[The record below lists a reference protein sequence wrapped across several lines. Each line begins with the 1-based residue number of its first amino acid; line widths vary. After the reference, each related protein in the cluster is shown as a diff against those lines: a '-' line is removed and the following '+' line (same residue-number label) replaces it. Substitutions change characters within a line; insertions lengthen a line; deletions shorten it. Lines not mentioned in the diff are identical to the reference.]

1 MDFGFSEEQEMLRT
15 SARRFLA
22 AECPTTLVR
31 RMMADTTG
39 HDPELWRKLVELGWT
54 GLVIP
59 EEQGGQ
65 GGSFLDLVVVLEEM
79 GRALVPGPFFAA
91 ALGGTIPMVEGGSAA
106 QRSALLPRIARG
118 ELVASLAVAEADG
131 SFDADGVQLRARPDA
146 ARSGGFIL
154 GGEKHFVPD
163 AHVADLLIVAARS
176 GGTGERGI
184 TLCLVDARAPGV
196 AVRPL
201 RTADMTRRVCRVAL
215 EDVHVAPDRIIG
227 AAGEGWPILRRT
239 LDLAITGLAAEMV
252 GTAQQA
258 LDRAV
263 AYAKERVQFGRPIGS
278 FQAIKHKCVDMM
290 MGVENARSLA
300 YYAAWAV
307 SERAP
312 EAPQAVAMAKAYA
325 SDVVKQVTSEAI
337 QVHGGIGFTWEHDMH
352 LFHRRGL
359 AQEAAFGSA
368 PAHRE
373 EVARALGL

>member
-1 MDFGFSEEQEMLRT
+1 MDFGFSEEQEMLRA

-22 AECPTTLVR
+22 AECATTLVR
-31 RMMADTTG
+31 RMMADATA
-39 HDPELWRKLVELGWT
+39 HDPALWRKLAGLGWT
-54 GLVIP
+54 GLAIP

-79 GRALVPGPFFAA
+79 GRALLPGPFFAS
-91 ALGGTIPMVEGGSAA
+91 ALGGTMPLVEGGSPAQQAA
-106 QRSALLPRIARG
+106 FLPRIARG
-118 ELVASLAVAEADG
+118 ELVASLAIAEADG
-131 SFDADGVQLRARPDA
+131 RFDAGGVQLRARPDA
-146 ARSGGFIL
+146 TRSGGLVL

-176 GGTGERGI
+176 GGDGERGV
-184 TLCLVDARAPGV
+184 TLCLVDPRGAGVTVRA
-196 AVRPL
+196 L

-215 EDVHVAPDRIIG
+215 ADVHVAPDRILG
-227 AAGEGWPILRRT
+227 PAGEAWPILRRT

-290 MGVENARSLA
+290 MAVENARSLA

-312 EAPQAVAMAKAYA
+312 EAAQAVPMAKAYA

-352 LFHRRGL
+352 LFHRRAL

-368 PAHRE
+368 PLHRE
-373 EVARALGL
+373 AVARALGL